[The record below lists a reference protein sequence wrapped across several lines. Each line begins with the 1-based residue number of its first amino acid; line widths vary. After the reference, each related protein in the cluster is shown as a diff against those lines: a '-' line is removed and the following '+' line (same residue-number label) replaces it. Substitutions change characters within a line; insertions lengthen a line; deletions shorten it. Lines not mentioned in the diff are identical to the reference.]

1 MSSQFVC
8 SNGCGKTGYGT
19 SVSGPMSADLAP
31 AGWVWNKSFGL
42 GRKAF
47 CSQKCLNE
55 FNSGSSD
62 NSNSLAKSSNNAD
75 PNAIVHAEA
84 QKAQAKS
91 EENVAKSQE
100 NAAKSM
106 EKASMWNAI
115 GTTASTLGV
124 GILGS
129 VNDTN
134 EEIKQIRAYLS
145 QIRFSTNP
153 DEAFEQLSE
162 ICTIWAGAEK
172 YQLDKNKDAVQ
183 HSAFEKFEFGFVS
196 FKSIGQ
202 KHQIDFLAKKRKQM
216 NPRKFFGLF

>member
-1 MSSQFVC
+1 MAVNCANCNKWIGLSGVAIHYNDKNAEKTFDGKWCCNSVC
-8 SNGCGKTGYGT
+8 ARDYNNRYHNNN
-19 SVSGPMSADLAP
+19 V
-31 AGWVWNKSFGL
+31 
-42 GRKAF
+42 
-47 CSQKCLNE
+47 
-55 FNSGSSD
+55 
-62 NSNSLAKSSNNAD
+62 SNNLSSSSSPATAD
-75 PNAIVHAEA
+75 PNTIAQSEA
-84 QKAQAKS
+84 QKAQ
-91 EENVAKSQE
+91 AKSQE

-172 YQLDKNKDAVQ
+172 YQLDKNKAAVQ
-183 HSAFEKFEFGFVS
+183 NSAFEKFEFGFVS

-202 KHQIDFLAKKRKQM
+202 KHQIDFLSKKRKQM
-216 NPRKFFGLF
+216 NPKKFFGLF

>member
-1 MSSQFVC
+1 MFKGKCENCPNVITQSNGVKVGGNYVITTSGDWFC
-8 SNGCGKTGYGT
+8 SNRC
-19 SVSGPMSADLAP
+19 ADEF
-31 AGWVWNKSFGL
+31 KS
-42 GRKAF
+42 R
-47 CSQKCLNE
+47 
-55 FNSGSSD
+55 NSSK
-62 NSNSLAKSSNNAD
+62 NSNEMTSSGVTSSSSNNE
-75 PNAIVHAEA
+75 EA
-84 QKAQAKS
+84 KFQAATAKS
-91 EENVAKSQE
+91 EENTAKSQE

-162 ICTIWAGAEK
+162 ICSIWAGAEK
-172 YQLDKNKDAVQ
+172 YQLTNNRDAVKNA
-183 HSAFEKFEFGFVS
+183 AFEKFEFGFVS
-196 FKSIGQ
+196 FKNIGQ
-202 KHQIDFLAKKRKQM
+202 KHQIDFLSKKRKQM
-216 NPRKFFGLF
+216 NPKKFFGLF

>member
-1 MSSQFVC
+1 MGVGINCPTCNKWIGLNGLAIQYNDKNAEKSFDGKWCCNSVCARDYNNRYHNNNNASS
-8 SNGCGKTGYGT
+8 GT
-19 SVSGPMSADLAP
+19 S
-31 AGWVWNKSFGL
+31 
-42 GRKAF
+42 
-47 CSQKCLNE
+47 
-55 FNSGSSD
+55 
-62 NSNSLAKSSNNAD
+62 SNVPSTAD
-75 PNAIVHAEA
+75 PNTIAQAEA
-84 QKAQAKS
+84 QKAQ
-91 EENVAKSQE
+91 AKSQE

-202 KHQIDFLAKKRKQM
+202 KHQIDFLTKKRKQM